1 MFLNAIFFSLF
12 SFIFFIIGIFFNSFI
27 FKNIFKIVYE
37 KSFFFSIF
45 SGVFYISAIS
55 LIANFFVGLQNS
67 YYQFLLLLIVL
78 VSLFFCQKFNYKIFI
93 LNLPLILLISPILNY
108 MPAGYDAALYH
119 IPHQVWIQN
128 DKIIFGLSNVHNRF
142 GLISIFSYVGANL
155 WNSNIYDG
163 LAFLQGI
170 FFLIFFSFLFYL
182 LSKKEKFLNG
192 IVISTILS
200 LPIWFRYIY
209 PSFGLVDAA
218 FGFIFYISFIVGVYL
233 ILKKKDEYDCYFVFL
248 FLTSSLFSFMLKPS
262 GIVIAPFVFFVL
274 TYLCIKKKYS
284 VKKILKFT
292 ILPTFLG
299 SLWLLKNFINT
310 GCLIYPVIYSCFNV
324 SWLELSDI
332 NIINNA
338 ITNFGI
344 RHFKLIDLSYLISF
358 VHKNYLLILFF
369 LIFFVGILRFKH
381 KKKYPLLVFF
391 LLIFN
396 IFLYQSGVLK
406 GFSYFSEH
414 NSAEI
419 VSHIIFKEA
428 FTIFFVSINSAII
441 SYYILYKN
449 FIIIKIGKIV
459 NIFPLIFL
467 SIYFIIWFIKAPLPR
482 LAYGYFI
489 LLSPCI
495 FIVFHKKIKTKKTT
509 NNSREEFFI
518 KNGIYAIVLIY
529 FVLQPMFHVYKDSNS
544 IYKLLSYNQKKV
556 EDIVV
561 LKRNG
566 YGYKPRDSVF
576 CWNIYSCYPSEGNAN
591 DNTDV
596 MLNYFKY
603 NYKVFTKQY

>member
-1 MFLNAIFFSLF
+1 M
-12 SFIFFIIGIFFNSFI
+12 
-27 FKNIFKIVYE
+27 
-37 KSFFFSIF
+37 
-45 SGVFYISAIS
+45 
-55 LIANFFVGLQNS
+55 
-67 YYQFLLLLIVL
+67 
-78 VSLFFCQKFNYKIFI
+78 SLFFCQKFNYKIFI

-142 GLISIFSYVGANL
+142 GLISIFSYIGANL
-155 WNSNIYDG
+155 WNGNIYDG

-200 LPIWFRYIY
+200 FPIWFRYIY

-233 ILKKKDEYDCYFVFL
+233 IFKKKDDYECYFVFL
-248 FLTSSLFSFMLKPS
+248 FLISSLFSL
-262 GIVIAPFVFFVL
+262 
-274 TYLCIKKKYS
+274 
-284 VKKILKFT
+284 LKFI
-292 ILPTFLG
+292 ILPTILG
-299 SLWLLKNFINT
+299 SFWLLKNFINT

-344 RHFKLIDLSYLISF
+344 RHFKLIDPSYLISF

-369 LIFFVGILRFKH
+369 LIFFVGIFRFKH

-495 FIVFHKKIKTKKTT
+495 FIIFLKKINIKKTA

-518 KNGIYAIVLIY
+518 KNGIYAIILIY
-529 FVLQPMFHVYKDSNS
+529 FVLQPMFHAYKDSNS

-596 MLNYFKY
+596 ILDYFKY
-603 NYKVFTKQY
+603 NYKVFTK

>member
-1 MFLNAIFFSLF
+1 
-12 SFIFFIIGIFFNSFI
+12 
-27 FKNIFKIVYE
+27 
-37 KSFFFSIF
+37 
-45 SGVFYISAIS
+45 
-55 LIANFFVGLQNS
+55 
-67 YYQFLLLLIVL
+67 
-78 VSLFFCQKFNYKIFI
+78 
-93 LNLPLILLISPILNY
+93 

-128 DKIIFGLSNVHNRF
+128 DKIIFGLANVHNRF

-170 FFLIFFSFLFYL
+170 FFLIFFSFLIYL
-182 LSKKEKFLNG
+182 LSKKEKFLKG

-200 LPIWFRYIY
+200 FPVWFRYIY
-209 PSFGLVDAA
+209 PSYGLVDAA
-218 FGFIFYISFIVGVYL
+218 FGFVFYISFIVGIYL
-233 ILKKKDEYDCYFVFL
+233 IFKEKDDYEYYFIIL
-248 FLTSSLFSFMLKPS
+248 FLISSIFSFMLKPS

-274 TYLCIKKKYS
+274 TYLCIQKKYS
-284 VKKILKFT
+284 VKKILKFS
-292 ILPTFLG
+292 ILPTILV
-299 SLWLLKNFINT
+299 SIWLLKNFINT

-332 NIINNA
+332 NIINNE
-338 ITNFGI
+338 ITNFGT

-358 VHKNYLLILFF
+358 VHKNYLLTLFF
-369 LIFFVGILRFKH
+369 LISFIGIFRYKD
-381 KKKYPLLVFF
+381 KKKYPLLFFF

-396 IFLYQSGVLK
+396 IFLYQSNSLK
-406 GFSYFSEH
+406 GFSHFTEH
-414 NSAEI
+414 NSVEI

-428 FTIFFVSINSAII
+428 FTIFFVSLNSAII

-449 FIIIKIGKIV
+449 FITIKIERIV
-459 NIFPLIFL
+459 NISPLIFL

-495 FIVFHKKIKTKKTT
+495 FIFFIKKINIIKTT

-518 KNGIYAIVLIY
+518 KNGIYTLIFIY
-529 FVLQPMFHVYKDSNS
+529 FIIQPMFHVYKDSNS
-544 IYKLLSYNQKKV
+544 IGKLLSYNQKKV

-576 CWNIYSCYPSEGNAN
+576 CWNIYSCYPSEGNVN

-596 MLNYFKY
+596 ILDYFKY